1 MTLKILLNNKKI
13 EQERTKLKEIDEKI
27 LNLQQRSEDLEKSL
41 TEEITD
47 EELAV
52 VEEEVHNIEKE
63 LKEAKEEKQTLEENI
78 AAIEKETEELRNKKP
93 KTEVRKMTNNIEER
107 ELVESYIRSK
117 GLKREGLKT
126 TDIGAVIPKEI
137 VYQPKDEVNTITDL
151 ATLVTKVKVN
161 TGAGKYPVLSRATAK
176 LATAE
181 ELAKNPELAK
191 PKFVDVEW
199 NVDTYRAAIPLSE
212 EAIQDSEVDVLGI
225 IAKNALEQKINT
237 TNEKIA
243 EVLKSF
249 TDKQVTTVDE
259 LKKLINVELDPAYK
273 KDFVVSQSFYQILDT
288 LKDKNGRYILNET
301 LQGTQQATVFG
312 YPLVVVND
320 TLLGNA
326 GEAKGFIGDLEKA
339 VLYADRAEIAARWVD
354 NEIYG
359 QLLQVGMRFGVKKID
374 DKAGFFVT
382 LNIAQA

>member
-13 EQERTKLKEIDEKI
+13 EQERTKLKEVDEKI

-52 VEEEVHNIEKE
+52 VEEEVEKIEKE
-63 LKEAKEEKQTLEENI
+63 LKEKKEEKQTLEENI

-107 ELVESYIRSK
+107 EAVEKYIRSK
-117 GLKREGLKT
+117 GLERAGVKT
-126 TDIGAVIPKEI
+126 SDIGALIPKDIEYKPQEETST
-137 VYQPKDEVNTITDL
+137 VFDL
-151 ATLVTKVKVN
+151 STLVTKVKVS
-161 TGAGKYPVLSRATAK
+161 TGAGQYPVLSRATAK
-176 LATAE
+176 LATVE

-191 PKFVDVEW
+191 PEFIDVSW
-199 NVDTYRAAIPLSE
+199 KVDTYRAAIPLSE

-225 IAKNALEQKINT
+225 IQKNALEQKVNT
-237 TNEKIA
+237 TNEKIS

-249 TDKQVTTVDE
+249 TEKQVTTVDD
-259 LKKLINVELDPAYK
+259 LKKIINVDLDPAYK
-273 KDFVVSQSFYQILDT
+273 REFVVSQSFFQVLDT
-288 LKDKNGRYILNET
+288 LKDKNGRYILNEA
-301 LQGTQQATVFG
+301 LGGSQQATVFG

-320 TLLGNA
+320 TLLGSQ
-326 GEAKGFIGDLEKA
+326 GEAKAFIGDLEKA
-339 VLYADRAEIAARWVD
+339 VLFADRAEIAARWVD

-359 QLLQVGMRFGVKKID
+359 QLLQVVMRFGVKKID